1 MSPRRIRAIFIKE
14 LSEYRRNRQIFLT
27 MALFPVVFSVL
38 PTVEI
43 LNLPAAAAR
52 GISDRQPLLY
62 LLAIPAIIPATVAAY
77 SIAGERQQ
85 GTLEPALSTPI
96 RADEFLIGKAL
107 AAFVPSVTIAY
118 VVYGVY
124 AGAIKIF
131 GDPTITASILTTSS
145 LVGQLVFTPLLAALS
160 IWAGIAISARSSDT
174 RIATQLSVLVSLPL
188 FALTTMA
195 SFGVIHLTTGIAL
208 RAGIILLIL
217 DALGWR
223 IVSPMFDRERL
234 ITGTRS

>member
-1 MSPRRIRAIFIKE
+1 MSPRRIRAIFSKE

-27 MALFPVVFSVL
+27 MALFPVIFSVL

-52 GISDRQPLLY
+52 GITDRQPLLY

-131 GDPTITASILTTSS
+131 ADPTITAAILTTSS
-145 LVGQLVFTPLLAALS
+145 LVGQLVFTP
-160 IWAGIAISARSSDT
+160 
-174 RIATQLSVLVSLPL
+174 
-188 FALTTMA
+188 
-195 SFGVIHLTTGIAL
+195 
-208 RAGIILLIL
+208 
-217 DALGWR
+217 
-223 IVSPMFDRERL
+223 
-234 ITGTRS
+234 